1 MVSPADLEKVEF
13 SVAFRGY
20 NGDQVDDYIDMVV
33 KEFTELTNEYE
44 KYKVLCEKQ
53 NDQIKIMR
61 ERIHQLE
68 NAAVLSAV
76 PTAAV
81 AAEPETVVKTV
92 VKTVVDTKASEEAL
106 SKAGALEKLTA
117 EFKAKALELYK
128 AHLSEL
134 ESLNFDY
141 DPADFTVETQISE
154 TDEEVAI
161 AEIKEEI
168 AEENGTVEAS
178 EEVAEETVEEEI
190 TAIEAEEEVSEEND
204 TSEPI
209 EELTEETD
217 SPIVTEE
224 TAEEENV
231 EESVTNEVTSADE
244 DDILS
249 ADEIDALCEG
259 ASDDLNNI
267 IDELSGLFTQDD
279 VKIEDVSY
287 KKTQPE
293 KVAVTPKLV
302 QQSFDSLFITTLDD
316 SE

>member
-68 NAAVLSAV
+68 NADVV
-76 PTAAV
+76 PTKSLPTESEAI
-81 AAEPETVVKTV
+81 VKTV
-92 VKTVVDTKASEEAL
+92 IKSVVDTKANKEAL
-106 SKAGALEKLTA
+106 EKAVALEKLTA
-117 EFKAKALELYK
+117 DFKAKALDLYK
-128 AHLSEL
+128 THLSEL
-134 ESLNFDY
+134 EALSFDY
-141 DPADFTVETQISE
+141 DPDDFTVDAEISE
-154 TDEEVAI
+154 TIEESVI
-161 AEIKEEI
+161 
-168 AEENGTVEAS
+168 T
-178 EEVAEETVEEEI
+178 ETED
-190 TAIEAEEEVSEEND
+190 EVSEEND
-204 TSEPI
+204 TTEAV
-209 EELTEETD
+209 EELKEETD

-224 TAEEENV
+224 TTDEETV
-231 EESVTNEVTSADE
+231 EESVTSEVSDIGDE

-259 ASDDLNNI
+259 SNEDLNSI
-267 IDELSGLFTQDD
+267 IDELSGMFNQDNTK
-279 VKIEDVSY
+279 VAPE
-287 KKTQPE
+287 KTQP
-293 KVAVTPKLV
+293 ATATAASKLV
-302 QQSFDSLFITTLDD
+302 QHSFDSLFITSLDD

>member
-68 NAAVLSAV
+68 NADVV
-76 PTAAV
+76 PTKSLPTESEAI
-81 AAEPETVVKTV
+81 VKTV
-92 VKTVVDTKASEEAL
+92 IKSVVDTKANKEAL
-106 SKAGALEKLTA
+106 EKAVALEKLTA
-117 EFKAKALELYK
+117 DFKAKALDLYK
-128 AHLSEL
+128 THLSEL
-134 ESLNFDY
+134 EALSFDY
-141 DPADFTVETQISE
+141 DPDDFTVDAEISE
-154 TDEEVAI
+154 TIEESVI
-161 AEIKEEI
+161 
-168 AEENGTVEAS
+168 T
-178 EEVAEETVEEEI
+178 ETKD
-190 TAIEAEEEVSEEND
+190 EVSEEND
-204 TSEPI
+204 TTEAV
-209 EELTEETD
+209 EELKEETD

-224 TAEEENV
+224 TTDEETV
-231 EESVTNEVTSADE
+231 EESVTSEVSDIGDE

-259 ASDDLNNI
+259 SNEDLNSI
-267 IDELSGLFTQDD
+267 IDELSGMFNQDNTK
-279 VKIEDVSY
+279 VAPE
-287 KKTQPE
+287 KTQP
-293 KVAVTPKLV
+293 ATATAASKLV
-302 QQSFDSLFITTLDD
+302 QHSFDSLFITSLDD